1 MAWRGLEVLGLLA
14 KGPKSTRDIADAL
27 GVSYDA
33 ARDNC
38 QRLTSRGLLRSRQ
51 CVHSITKSGRTAVA
65 GGQEIVSGPGKGG
78 CVERYKGS
86 LRAKAWR
93 AFRIR
98 RKLSMDDLLRLVL
111 PSEATPGDEANARQ
125 NLIHYLGTLTRVGF
139 LLVMPKRGGTM
150 RWLLARDTGPCAPA
164 WNKVERTVT
173 DANTGEVH
181 ALPKAGS
188 KAAASHD

>member
-1 MAWRGLEVLGLLA
+1 MAWRGLEILGLLEKKA
-14 KGPKSTRDIADAL
+14 QSTRQLADAI
-27 GVSYDA
+27 GVSYDT

-38 QRLTSRGLLRSRQ
+38 QRLASRGLLRSRQ

-86 LRAKAWR
+86 IRAKAWR

-111 PSEATPGDEANARQ
+111 TPEATSGDEANARQ

-164 WNKVERTVT
+164 WNKAQRTVT
-173 DANTGEVH
+173 DTNTGEVH
-181 ALPKAGS
+181 S
-188 KAAASHD
+188 V